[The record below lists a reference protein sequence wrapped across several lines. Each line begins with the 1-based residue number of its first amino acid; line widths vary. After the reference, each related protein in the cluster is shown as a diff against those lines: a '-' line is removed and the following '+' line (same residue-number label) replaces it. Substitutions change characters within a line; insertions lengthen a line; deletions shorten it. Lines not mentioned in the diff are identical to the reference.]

1 MLDNVSKVSPPNNDE
16 FCQAGQDTFG
26 MGVLTKKVTAN
37 VTRNGLSDS

>member
-1 MLDNVSKVSPPNNDE
+1 MMLAKLAKLPE
-16 FCQAGQDTFG
+16 FCQAGQDTVG